1 MATMDHKTLR
11 GKVSNVLAKILF
23 MLPLAFIIF
32 SPFGGTSVIAAFPL
46 ENVPAEIGFP
56 PAGRDVVDP
65 FEVEGW
71 KQVETYWHELEEEL
85 GEFLP
90 AWSIQDIWSRDGE
103 RFIPGLGE
111 LFTGLLRYLMRE
123 VLANIKLM
131 GQLLLLA
138 VAAALLKSLQGAFGS
153 HEVARLTETVVF
165 FVLLGIALGS
175 FSLALKIGM
184 EAIDSMV
191 NFMLALL
198 PVLLTLMAS
207 LGHISS
213 AALFHPLI
221 IVAVNVMASL
231 VRNVIFP
238 LILFATILYLLN
250 HFSPD
255 FKVNRLASL
264 FKDASIWGVGLMLT
278 IFVGITGVQ
287 GVAGSIGD
295 AVSLRTAKFM
305 TGAFIPVVGRA
316 MSDAVETVLGYSLL
330 LKNSVTLAGMIILAL
345 IIVFPLLK
353 LLALV
358 IIFKFAGAIVQP
370 LGENS
375 LADALD
381 TMGSCLTLV
390 FAAVATVALAFFIGI
405 TIIIGASN
413 AVVMLR

>member
-1 MATMDHKTLR
+1 MDKKRKR
-11 GKVSNVLAKILF
+11 GTVHVVLNIFLFVLPLTFVFITPSSGTRVLAVYPEVD
-23 MLPLAFIIF
+23 LPDKVA
-32 SPFGGTSVIAAFPL
+32 PTM
-46 ENVPAEIGFP
+46 AEEKG
-56 PAGRDVVDP
+56 DP
-65 FEVEGW
+65 YEVEGW
-71 KQVETYWHELEEEL
+71 RDVEDYWHELEQEL
-85 GEFLP
+85 GDYLP
-90 AWSIQDIWSRDGE
+90 SWSIQDLYRHEGE

-111 LFTGLLRYLMRE
+111 LFTGLVRFFLREL
-123 VLANIKLM
+123 LANIKLM

-153 HEVARLTETVVF
+153 HEVARLTEAVVF

-175 FSLALKIGM
+175 FSLALDIGR
-184 EAIDSMV
+184 EAIESMV
-191 NFMLALL
+191 NFMFALL

-207 LGHISS
+207 LGHITS

-221 IVAVNVMASL
+221 IVSVNVMASL
-231 VRNVIFP
+231 VRNVFFP

-255 FKVNRLASL
+255 FKINRLASFL
-264 FKDASIWGVGLMLT
+264 KDVSIWGIGLMLT

-305 TGAFIPVVGRA
+305 TGALIPVVGKA

-330 LKNSVTLAGMIILAL
+330 LKNSATITGLIILAM
-345 IIVFPLLK
+345 IIVFPLIK
-353 LLALV
+353 LLAL
-358 IIFKFAGAIVQP
+358 IMIFKFAGAIVQP
-370 LGENS
+370 LGENN

-381 TMGSCLTLV
+381 TMGSCLTLI
-390 FAAVATVALAFFIGI
+390 FAAVATVALSFFIGI

-413 AVVMLR
+413 MVMMLR

>member
-1 MATMDHKTLR
+1 MEHKTER
-11 GKVSNVLAKILF
+11 GKINKVLKLILF
-23 MLPLAFIIF
+23 LFPLTFILLT
-32 SPFGGTSVIAAFPL
+32 PLGGTRVIAALPG
-46 ENVPAEIGFP
+46 ENVPVQAGVP
-56 PAGRDVVDP
+56 PAGRELGDP
-65 FEVEGW
+65 YEVEGW
-71 KQVETYWHELEEEL
+71 NQVEAYWHQLEQEL
-85 GEFLP
+85 GDFLP
-90 AWSIQDIWSRDGE
+90 AWSIRDIWRSDGE
-103 RFIPGLGE
+103 RFMPGLGE
-111 LFTGLLRYLMRE
+111 LFNGLVRYLLRE

-138 VAAALLKSLQGAFGS
+138 VAAALLKSLQGSFGS
-153 HEVARLTETVVF
+153 QEVARLTEAVVF

-175 FSLALKIGM
+175 FSLALNIGR
-184 EAIDSMV
+184 EAIESMV

-207 LGHISS
+207 MGHVTS

-231 VRNVIFP
+231 VRNVFFP

-255 FKVNRLASL
+255 FKINRLANL
-264 FKDASIWGVGLMLT
+264 LKDASIWGIGLMLT

-287 GVAGSIGD
+287 GVAGGIGD

-316 MSDAVETVLGYSLL
+316 MSDAVETVLGYSML
-330 LKNSVTLAGMIILAL
+330 LKNSATLAGMIILAL

-353 LLALV
+353 LLALIFV
-358 IIFKFAGAIVQP
+358 FKFVGAIVQP

-375 LADALD
+375 LAEALD
-381 TMGSCLTLV
+381 TMGSCLALI
-390 FAAVATVALAFFIGI
+390 FAAVATVALSFFIGI

>member
-1 MATMDHKTLR
+1 MENQTER
-11 GKVSNVLAKILF
+11 GKAHNVVKILLF
-23 MLPLAFIIF
+23 LLPLIFILVT
-32 SPFGGTSVIAAFPL
+32 PYGGTRVKAALPGEIAPVQAG
-46 ENVPAEIGFP
+46 VP
-56 PAGRDVVDP
+56 PAGRELGDP
-65 FEVEGW
+65 FEIEGW
-71 KQVETYWHELEEEL
+71 KQVEDYWHELEQEL

-90 AWSIQDIWSRDGE
+90 EWSIQDIWHRDGE

-111 LFTGLLRYLMRE
+111 LFTGMVRYLMRE

-153 HEVARLTETVVF
+153 HEVARLTEAVVF
-165 FVLLGIALGS
+165 FVLLGIAIGS
-175 FSLALKIGM
+175 FSLALKIGR

-207 LGHISS
+207 LGHVTS

-231 VRNVIFP
+231 VRNVFFP

-255 FKVNRLASL
+255 FKINRLANL
-264 FKDASIWGVGLMLT
+264 LKDASIWGIGLMLT

-375 LADALD
+375 LADTLD
-381 TMGSCLTLV
+381 TMGSCLTLI